1 MADSKKKKSSPLDK
15 VKDGVIGV
23 AKEVTGVNDFKKA
36 GDAFKRADET
46 SKKIDYSGGF
56 KSDAKN
62 VGEALPSYVKDI
74 AVGVGDAALG
84 GLKAA
89 SLLTPFGRSKKA
101 ADAASG
107 ALIPKVTPKPP
118 TGGSGYPINPG
129 PQFKPQGTSG
139 TLKTKTQPKTSWAPQ
154 YKTKPKT
161 TPKSTKPSASSPQ
174 FKTQQ
179 PVEPAFKTNPQGQTS
194 PKLETKMPPKKIA
207 PITTGVG
214 AGLLAGAIL
223 KPEKKEPGTWNPS
236 AIV

>member
-23 AKEVTGVNDFKKA
+23 AKEVTGINDFKKA

-56 KSDAKN
+56 KSDAKA
-62 VGEALPSYVKDI
+62 VGGALPSYVKDI
-74 AVGVGDAALG
+74 GVGVGDALVG

-101 ADAASG
+101 ADAAAG
-107 ALIPKVTPKPP
+107 ALAPKITPKPP
-118 TGGSGYPINPG
+118 TGSGGYPINPG
-129 PQFKPQGTSG
+129 QQFKPQGPAG
-139 TLKTKTQPKTSWAPQ
+139 TLKTKTQPKTKWAPE
-154 YKTKPKT
+154 YKAKPKT
-161 TPKSTKPSASSPQ
+161 APKSTKPSASSPQ

-179 PVEPAFKTNPQGQTS
+179 PVEPAFKTTPEGKTA
-194 PKLETKMPPKKIA
+194 PKLETKMGPKWKT
-207 PITTGVG
+207 PLTLG
-214 AGLLAGAIL
+214 AGAALGAML
-223 KPEKKEPGTWNPS
+223 PKPEKKEDGTWNPS